1 MAYIGNTVQNQGFA
15 PAVDYFSG
23 NGVTVTFTL
32 SRPVA
37 SVAQLTAVIDNVIQN
52 PSSAFTVS
60 GNAITFTSA
69 PLSGTNNIWVEYT
82 SLVTTYAAISQD
94 PSVIGDITASGG
106 YLSTGDFG
114 NSYIDGTIVDYV
126 TGNSRITTG
135 PADGLTIYNGGTTA
149 RTPLTTWTAAGN
161 VGIGVTSPQ
170 CKLDVLSQLQARYT
184 ANDSAVGM
192 FHNGSYGAV
201 YSSYGSTGSYTPLS
215 FRTSDVERMNIDTS
229 GRVTAPYQPAFHVRV
244 NQNAYLNTSPLP
256 FATSV
261 FDIGSNFNTSTYR
274 FTAPVAGRYGFLLVS
289 YAKIASAG
297 GNSVWKL
304 RVNASD
310 RQYSEYQNPAA
321 TAYLSVSAQAIFNL
335 SAGDYVDVA
344 FSGSQTYYAG
354 SQETNFFGWL
364 IG

>member
-1 MAYIGNTVQNQGFA
+1 M
-15 PAVDYFSG
+15 
-23 NGVTVTFTL
+23 
-32 SRPVA
+32 
-37 SVAQLTAVIDNVIQN
+37 
-52 PSSAFTVS
+52 
-60 GNAITFTSA
+60 
-69 PLSGTNNIWVEYT
+69 
-82 SLVTTYAAISQD
+82 
-94 PSVIGDITASGG
+94 
-106 YLSTGDFG
+106 
-114 NSYIDGTIVDYV
+114 
-126 TGNSRITTG
+126 
-135 PADGLTIYNGGTTA
+135 TIYNGGTTA
-149 RTPLTTWTAAGN
+149 RTALANWDVSGNLTNTGNILTTGSVGVGTVTPTGKLNVVTNNTHNGGATFDSTGTTQAWFRDTDAGSNLKNWGIQSSGGEFNILKANDDRASGFVTPLT
-161 VGIGVTSPQ
+161 
-170 CKLDVLSQLQARYT
+170 
-184 ANDSAVGM
+184 
-192 FHNGSYGAV
+192 
-201 YSSYGSTGSYTPLS
+201 
-215 FRTSDVERMNIDTS
+215 IDTS

-261 FDIGSNFNTSTYR
+261 FDIGANFNTSTYR

-335 SAGDYVDVA
+335 SVGDYVDVA